1 MRRAVMCATSVALGL
16 CLLGRSALADEKIT
30 IMVGG
35 MEKQIYLPAKLAE
48 QLGYFKEQ
56 GLDVE
61 LLSEPSGVNAED
73 ELLGGAAQAVV
84 GFYDHT
90 IDLQAKGKALQ
101 SVVQFSQAPG
111 EVELVASRL
120 ADQVKSPADFK
131 GRTLGVTGLGSST
144 NFLTQYLAVRN
155 GLKTSEITTV
165 AVGSGSTFIAAMKQ
179 GKIDAGMT
187 TEPTVSRMLKTG
199 EAKVLVDLR
208 SPEETQKALGGLYPA
223 ASLYMQTSWINS
235 HKPEVQKL
243 ANAFVKTLK
252 YIQSHSA
259 AEIAAKMPADYYA
272 GDKDLYI
279 QALANGKAMFTPDG
293 VMPASGP
300 PTVLK
305 VLAEFNKALQ
315 GKTIDLSKTYTT
327 EFVSAAK

>member
-1 MRRAVMCATSVALGL
+1 MCATSVALGL

-111 EVELVASRL
+111 EVELVASRV
-120 ADQVKSPADFK
+120 ADQVRSPADFK

-305 VLAEFNKALQ
+305 VLSEFNKALQ